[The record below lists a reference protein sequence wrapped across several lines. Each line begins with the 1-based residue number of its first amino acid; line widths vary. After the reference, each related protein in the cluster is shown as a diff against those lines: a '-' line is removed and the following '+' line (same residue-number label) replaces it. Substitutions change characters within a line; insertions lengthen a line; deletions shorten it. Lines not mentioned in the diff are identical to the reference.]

1 MIKYFFKFV
10 EIQTKTISVISFVIA
25 VLFYINYLA
34 PEYGIDVINF
44 VIFFLS
50 MLCIDMFTTA
60 INHIAAYYKEKQ
72 KTKYDQDLIKV
83 MREHNYTMKT
93 NVYTILALMAAFS
106 SLGIIL
112 VIRSNV
118 GVLLLGMLCVLIGIV
133 YSLGKKPISY
143 TPFGEIFAGG
153 AMGVILPVIVVFTQF
168 DSLPFELNPLLA
180 ITFLPLAFFI
190 GNILFANNLC
200 DLEMDVYNNRYT
212 LAYYTKRPLGA
223 KLLHLSNLGAM
234 VAITVASLLG
244 FVPLYFNLIYLVL
257 IILTRNVI
265 LFSKKFDKT
274 TSFPLILKNY
284 IIFFIVYALF
294 FIIDIVISFIF

>member
-72 KTKYDQDLIKV
+72 KTKYDQDLIKA

-93 NVYTILALMAAFS
+93 NVYIILALMAVFS

-212 LAYYTKRPLGA
+212 LAYYTKRPLGV

-244 FVPLYFNLIYLVL
+244 FIPQYFNLIYLVL

-294 FIIDIVISFIF
+294 FIIDIVINFVF